1 MGEGSSGI
9 GPAQPADDSDDE
21 ATRTFSGHDAVD
33 QPGLADP
40 ADPAH
45 RPPIGAAPTQRP
57 TYNPPYHPA
66 TFVEPQQPAPE
77 SAPDHPATF
86 FAPQQPTGDAAPDHP
101 ATFFA
106 PQQPTGDDV
115 SHQPPTYV
123 VPREPGTDTAAHQPA
138 TYIPP
143 RPPAVGGAPQQPAS
157 DVVRYGPGVPASQA
171 GATAEEVWRTGRL
184 PEPPRRPHRLRRLLG
199 TALTVIVLAAAG
211 VVLFL
216 RLHHAPFHVTG
227 VEIAGQSKNGCGVNV
242 TGRIITNG
250 AAGTVSYQW
259 VFQPQE
265 QAPQPLSQ
273 SVVAGQHAVYVTVSV
288 QGQGHGSASQ
298 NVTLQVLG
306 PDQGTAATKV
316 TLSC

>member
-1 MGEGSSGI
+1 MGEGSSAL
-9 GPAQPADDSDDE
+9 GPAQPADGGDGE
-21 ATRTFSGHDAVD
+21 ATRTFSGRDPVS

-45 RPPIGAAPTQRP
+45 QPPADTTPTQP
-57 TYNPPYHPA
+57 STYIPPYHPPTSVAPQRPTPDAASHHPA
-66 TFVEPQQPAPE
+66 TSIAPQRPPTDAA
-77 SAPDHPATF
+77 SDHPATY
-86 FAPQQPTGDAAPDHP
+86 APDAVP
-101 ATFFA
+101 
-106 PQQPTGDDV
+106 
-115 SHQPPTYV
+115 HQPPTYI
-123 VPREPGTDTAAHQPA
+123 VPREPASGAATHQPA

-143 RPPAVGGAPQQPAS
+143 RPPVTDGTPHQPAS

-184 PEPPRRPHRLRRLLG
+184 PEPPRRPHRLRRLFG
-199 TALTVIVLAAAG
+199 TALTVILLVAAG